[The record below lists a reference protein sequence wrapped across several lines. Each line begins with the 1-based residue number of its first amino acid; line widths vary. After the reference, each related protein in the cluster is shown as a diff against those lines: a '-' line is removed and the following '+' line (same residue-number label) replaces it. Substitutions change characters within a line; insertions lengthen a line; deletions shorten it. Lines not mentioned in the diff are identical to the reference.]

1 MGQQIRL
8 AVNEIRDSMAIPFR
22 LLTRYADLLIVPFL
36 FEVTLLIAYLV
47 ARIASMC
54 VPLALGGLAHKA
66 GPQLSRLFQM
76 PKQAPFQ
83 AAAARVNLGYLMVCG
98 AVSLL
103 VLGCAPFIA
112 GALGGLNHA
121 FDEIVIWL
129 VVGQAA
135 PVLFGATA
143 LLMQAVDRGAF
154 YVVLQG
160 MTATMFVAGVMV
172 LDNTSAV
179 VVAQTLAAAQLT
191 QAALCALLLTQCGVW
206 PGLTALFHK
215 EIKLF

>member
-1 MGQQIRL
+1 MI
-8 AVNEIRDSMAIPFR
+8 
-22 LLTRYADLLIVPFL
+22 
-36 FEVTLLIAYLV
+36 
-47 ARIASMC
+47 
-54 VPLALGGLAHKA
+54 
-66 GPQLSRLFQM
+66 
-76 PKQAPFQ
+76 
-83 AAAARVNLGYLMVCG
+83 CG

-143 LLMQAVDRGAF
+143 LLMHAVDRGAF

-160 MTATMFVAGVMV
+160 MTATMFIGGVIV
-172 LDNTSAV
+172 LDNTNAV